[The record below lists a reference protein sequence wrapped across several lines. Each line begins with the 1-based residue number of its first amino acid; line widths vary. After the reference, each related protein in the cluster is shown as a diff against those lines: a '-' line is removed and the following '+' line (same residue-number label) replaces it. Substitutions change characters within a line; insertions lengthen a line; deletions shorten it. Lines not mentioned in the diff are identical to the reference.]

1 MADGSPHMTRLL
13 LVPSGL
19 TDWHEQHR
27 IAGDTDLPLSAA
39 GIQQAH
45 AHGPALAPFNP
56 TAVYSGSEEAARQ
69 TASLIAKSLGLRTRA
84 IAGLKEVS
92 LGHWQGLAHD
102 EFEERFE
109 RVDKVWR
116 SEPLAVT
123 PPEGES
129 LSEAETRLCAALQKL
144 VKRKADETLVIVLG
158 PLACAVVRS
167 RFAPDH
173 YERFWEMVEE
183 PPAHHELDVQSED
196 FTKPTSPPSD
206 SASSGD
212 A

>member
-1 MADGSPHMTRLL
+1 MTRLL

-39 GIQQAH
+39 GIQQA
-45 AHGPALAPFNP
+45 ATHGPALAPFNP
-56 TAVYSGSEEAARQ
+56 TAVYSGSEETARQ
-69 TASLIAKSLGLRTRA
+69 TASLIAKSLGLRTRS

-92 LGHWQGLAHD
+92 LGHWQGLSHD

-109 RVDKVWR
+109 RVDKVWQ

-144 VKRKADETLVIVLG
+144 VKRKTDETLVIVLG
-158 PLACAVVRS
+158 PLACAVVRC
-167 RFAPDH
+167 RFAADH
-173 YERFWEMVEE
+173 YERFWEFVEE
-183 PPAHHELDVQSED
+183 PATHHELDVKPED
-196 FTKPTSPPSD
+196 FKKPSPTSHD
-206 SASSGD
+206 SAPTED

>member
-1 MADGSPHMTRLL
+1 MTRLL

-39 GIQQAH
+39 GVVQAN
-45 AHGPALAPFNP
+45 AHGPALGPFNP

-69 TASLIAKSLGLRTRA
+69 TASLIAKGLGLRTRS

-92 LGHWQGLAHD
+92 LGHWQGLSHE
-102 EFEERFE
+102 EFEDRFE
-109 RVDKVWR
+109 RVDKVWQ

-144 VKRKADETLVIVLG
+144 VKRKADDTLVIVLG
-158 PLACAVVRS
+158 PFACAVVRC
-167 RFAPDH
+167 RFASDG
-173 YERFWEMVEE
+173 YERFWEMVGE
-183 PPAHHELDVQSED
+183 PATHHELDVQPDDFKSRTTESSESTPSED
-196 FTKPTSPPSD
+196 
-206 SASSGD
+206 A
-212 A
+212 

>member
-1 MADGSPHMTRLL
+1 MTRLL

-19 TDWHEQHR
+19 TDWHEQQR

-39 GIQQAH
+39 GVQQTTAH
-45 AHGPALAPFNP
+45 NSAIAPFNP
-56 TAVYSGSEEAARQ
+56 TAIYSGSEEAARQ
-69 TASLIAKSLGLRTRA
+69 SASLISKGLGLRTRA

-92 LGHWQGLAHD
+92 LGHWQGLSHE

-109 RVDKVWR
+109 RVDKVWQ

-129 LSEAETRLCAALQKL
+129 LQEAEARLAAALLKI
-144 VKRKADETLVIVLG
+144 VKRKPDETIVIVLG
-158 PLACAVVRS
+158 PLACAVIRC
-167 RFAPDH
+167 RFAADG

-183 PPAHHELDVQSED
+183 PATHHELEVKPED
-196 FTKPTSPPSD
+196 FKPPSAGVSGSTSPDD
-206 SASSGD
+206 SE
-212 A
+212 

>member
-1 MADGSPHMTRLL
+1 MTRLL
-13 LVPSGL
+13 LLPSGL

-39 GIQQAH
+39 GVGQAN

-69 TASLIAKSLGLRTRA
+69 TASLIAKSLGLRARA

-92 LGHWQGLAHD
+92 LGHWQGLSHE

-109 RVDKVWR
+109 RIDKVWQ

-129 LSEAETRLCAALQKL
+129 LQEAESRLAAALLKI
-144 VKRKADETLVIVLG
+144 VKRKPEETLAIVLG
-158 PLACAVVRS
+158 PLACAVIRC
-167 RFAPDH
+167 RFAADG

-183 PPAHHELDVQSED
+183 PATHHELDVTAANLGPRRPGSAEAGTPSED
-196 FTKPTSPPSD
+196 
-206 SASSGD
+206 A
-212 A
+212 